1 MPKKEHMAILLIL
14 AIVVVGSIVLSGTV
28 IHADNLAPQS
38 LHLNDLPE
46 NSQLRHEG
54 YVDIDSISH
63 PLGLEE
69 TANGQLETP
78 PQERQH
84 LYEYKA
90 AYDLSALVHS
100 PTVFV
105 ANYLYQYA
113 SSSQAERA
121 AKTLSDE
128 ISGEAEVVSIETYQ
142 GSDRNFHAEA
152 FAVTG
157 DEGDSVYWLIGT
169 KGDILCLLMA
179 NGMEKSTVCQVF
191 EQAVRQLLERQN

>member
-1 MPKKEHMAILLIL
+1 MLKKKSMMTLLIL
-14 AIVVVGSIVLSGTV
+14 ATAVAGSIVLFGQA

-46 NSQLRHEG
+46 HSQLRHEG

-84 LYEYKA
+84 LYEYQA
-90 AYDLSALVHS
+90 AYDFSALVHT

-105 ANYLYQYA
+105 ANYLYQYP

-128 ISGEAEVVSIETYQ
+128 ISGEAEVVSIEIYQ

-157 DEGDSVYWLIGT
+157 DEGDGVYWLIGT
-169 KGDILCLLMA
+169 KGDILYLLMA
-179 NGMEKSTVCQVF
+179 NGMEKSAVCQVF
-191 EQAVRQLLERQN
+191 EQAVRQLLER